1 VHDVVDEQIGGGEV
15 EPTPTPAPGGDVPE
29 KQEEVTEAGGIEQVD
44 QDLEELKVEED
55 KTEGAESTDMENGSA
70 HLTVSQEPT
79 TSSTPQV
86 TEEETKVDAVTVA
99 EPEQEK
105 EVAVSQAIEPRKQE
119 RVENPTYTLETV
131 GNKYKTSNF
140 W

>member
-1 VHDVVDEQIGGGEV
+1 
-15 EPTPTPAPGGDVPE
+15 
-29 KQEEVTEAGGIEQVD
+29 VTEAGGIEQVD

-55 KTEGAESTDMENGSA
+55 NTEGAANVT
-70 HLTVSQEPT
+70 LSQEPT

-105 EVAVSQAIEPRKQE
+105 EAPMSQAVEPRKQE